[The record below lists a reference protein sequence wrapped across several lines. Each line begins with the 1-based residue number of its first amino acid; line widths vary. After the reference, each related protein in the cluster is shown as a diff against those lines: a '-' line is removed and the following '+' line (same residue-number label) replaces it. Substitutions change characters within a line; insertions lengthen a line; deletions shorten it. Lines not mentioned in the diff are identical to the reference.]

1 MRSFRSVLGKHWKK
15 IAFSLI
21 VLLVFY
27 SVIIEP
33 RWVAQ
38 RNIEVSLPISSPLK
52 VAVASDWHFTKN
64 PLWRVMTVERARAIV
79 ADINAAKPDVILLP
93 GDLIADRDYKPTLA
107 ATAEDEIALVLGEL
121 RAPLG
126 VYVVLGNHD
135 WWHEPNN
142 IGKNGKDVKHNM
154 TDSGGAAFQR
164 ALEARGMVV
173 LSNKAQPLGATGLWV
188 AGIDDHSTDHAN
200 SLGVR
205 HQIPEGTNVLMMMH
219 DPAAMMDL
227 PKTEG
232 LIVAGHMHGGQVSL
246 PWIGALLTPGAA
258 PRTWAYGWVEP
269 SELSRGNRAYVT
281 SGLGVSILPIRF
293 NMRPEWVLFDVK
305 PVAKKL

>member
-1 MRSFRSVLGKHWKK
+1 MRSFRSGLRKHWKN
-15 IAFSLI
+15 IVRGTV
-21 VLLVFY
+21 VLLAFY

-79 ADINAAKPDVILLP
+79 ADINAAKPDVILIP
-93 GDLIADRDYKPTLA
+93 GDLIADIDYKPTLA
-107 ATAEDEIALVLGEL
+107 HTAEEEIALVLSEL

-126 VYVVLGNHD
+126 VYVTLGNHD

-142 IGKNGKDVKHNM
+142 IGKDGKQNKHNA
-154 TDSGGAAFQR
+154 TDTGGEAFKR
-164 ALEARGMVV
+164 ALEARGIVV
-173 LSNKAQPLGATGLWV
+173 LSNDAQLLGTTGLWV
-188 AGIDDHSTDHAN
+188 AGIDDHSTGHAQAIATH
-200 SLGVR
+200 R
-205 HQIPEGTNVLMMMH
+205 KIPKDAQVLMMMH
-219 DPAAMMDL
+219 DPAAMFDL

-232 LIVAGHMHGGQVSL
+232 LIVAAHMHGGQVSL
-246 PWIGALLTPGAA
+246 PWLGALITPGDA

-269 SELSRGNRAYVT
+269 SALSRSNRAYVT

-305 PVAKKL
+305 SVAKKL